1 MKHSKLFLT
10 IISTFSA
17 SSFAMTSFDTR
28 SVGMGSTGAASAS
41 YLTSSFHNPALA
53 ARYKEGDNFGLILP
67 VLGARVHDRDDMIDK
82 LDHFQDIDD
91 QLQFDPTNEE
101 LLDEWRK
108 ALKQLDNG
116 NVNVEA
122 NLGTVFAIPNKH
134 MSTNFFIKSQIA
146 TIARFNVHD
155 DDLHNDNPTDSE
167 LLSSGQAVGV
177 AIVDVGFTFADTFT
191 IKDHDFMFG
200 ISPKYQRIYGL
211 NYVETLDEFDDDFDV
226 EEGYVEKS
234 TFNIDLGA
242 AYEWGDNTIIGLS
255 AKNILSQELK
265 TKTHFGQK
273 ATVLVQPEFVLGI
286 SYDKSWY
293 NLTADIDLNA
303 VEHFKEYD
311 YKTQY
316 AKVGAEL
323 DAFSW
328 AQLRLGY
335 MHSLTDYADDL
346 ATVGL
351 GFKPF
356 GIFGFDLA
364 AQAGKDNNYG
374 ASAQLIMHF

>member
-1 MKHSKLFLT
+1 
-10 IISTFSA
+10 
-17 SSFAMTSFDTR
+17 
-28 SVGMGSTGAASAS
+28 MGSTGAASAS

-53 ARYKEGDNFGLILP
+53 ARYKEGDNLGLILP
-67 VLGARVHDRDDMIDK
+67 VLGARVHDADDMIDK

-91 QLQFDPTNEE
+91 NLHFDPDNEE
-101 LLDEWRK
+101 LLEEWRK

-116 NVNVEA
+116 NLNVEA
-122 NLGTVFAIPNKH
+122 NLGTVFAVPNKH
-134 MSTNFFIKSQIA
+134 MSTNFFIKSQVA

-155 DDLHNDNPTDSE
+155 DDLQNDNPADSE
-167 LLSSGQAVGV
+167 LLSSGQALGI

-191 IKDHDFMFG
+191 IQEHNFMFG

-211 NYVETLDEFDDDFDV
+211 NYVETLDDFADDFDI
-226 EEGYVEKS
+226 EEDYVEKS
-234 TFNIDLGA
+234 TFNIDFGT

-255 AKNILSQELK
+255 AKNLLSQKLK
-265 TKTHFGQK
+265 TKTHMGQK
-273 ATVLVQPEFVLGI
+273 ATVLVEPEYVLGI

-303 VEHFKEYD
+303 VKHFKEYD

-335 MHSLTDYADDL
+335 MHSLTNYADDL